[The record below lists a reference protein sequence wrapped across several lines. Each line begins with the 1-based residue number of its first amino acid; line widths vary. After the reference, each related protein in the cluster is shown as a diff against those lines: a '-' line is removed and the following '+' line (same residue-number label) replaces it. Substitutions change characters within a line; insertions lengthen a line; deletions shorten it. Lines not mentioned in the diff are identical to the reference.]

1 VDFWDLTKLLFRRW
15 HVTLPLLVLTLA
27 AVFVVGQ
34 TTKPD
39 YKAKTYVSLVPP
51 AGDNAAQRNP
61 WVNTGLN
68 ALAKTAMLTVQSS
81 GVNKGLTANGYS
93 GSYTLELA
101 GDFEP
106 IVMVEVVAPTEANAT
121 ATARE
126 VARLLDQ
133 TMTSIQSESRVAQAD
148 MITTLPVRVDDV
160 QVSST
165 KVVRAMIFV
174 GVIGLVVTAAV
185 TVGLDAMLRRRRR
198 GGPPAVEVATRTPR
212 PDPGGGPGSWGQR
225 PTPASPTLSH
235 AAIDGRDPR
244 DKPLSVGGTPGGRDR
259 EYLLQ
264 LGSDEPT
271 TSTRGLPVEYQAT
284 GRPPAE
290 ADSHERHE
298 RSERPDPRTAP
309 PPDPIDSTIVLP
321 LTGPGAWSNKD
332 RGKRR

>member
-1 VDFWDLTKLLFRRW
+1 MDFWDLTKLLFRRW
-15 HVTLPLLVLTLA
+15 HITLPLVVLTIA
-27 AVFVVGQ
+27 AVLVVGQ

-51 AGDNAAQRNP
+51 AVDNATQRNP
-61 WVNTGLN
+61 WMNTGLN

-81 GVNKGLTANGYS
+81 GVTKGLTASGYS

-106 IVMVEVVAPTEANAT
+106 IVMVEVVAPTEASAT

-160 QVSST
+160 EVSST

-174 GVIGLVVTAAV
+174 GVIGIVVTAAI
-185 TVGLDAMLRRRRR
+185 TVGLDAVLRRRRR
-198 GGPPAVEVATRTPR
+198 GNPPPVEVATRGPR
-212 PDPGGGPGSWGQR
+212 TDPSGGGSWGQR

-235 AAIDGRDPR
+235 AAIDGRDNPV
-244 DKPLSVGGTPGGRDR
+244 SVGGGTPVGGTGMPSRDR
-259 EYLLQ
+259 EFLLQ
-264 LGSDEPT
+264 VGSDEPT
-271 TSTRGLPVEYQAT
+271 TSTRGLPIEYQAT
-284 GRPPAE
+284 GTPPAE
-290 ADSHERHE
+290 GEG
-298 RSERPDPRTAP
+298 RPDPRTAP
-309 PPDPIDSTIVLP
+309 PLDPIDSTIVLP